1 MPQSKNKNSPETET
15 ESEIDNVLIPFEN
28 AKENRSS
35 VI

>member
-15 ESEIDNVLIPFEN
+15 EIDNVLIPFEN
-28 AKENRSS
+28 VEENRSS